1 MDLNHLDNN
10 KLNEPILF
18 LPSDHMILDNESFSN
33 DINNAITVVEQ
44 QNISVILGIKPEYP
58 ETGYGYIK
66 VSRIIDNNLSVYG
79 VKGFKEKPNQQL
91 AEYYLNIGGYFWN
104 CGIVITKASIIL
116 DEIKERYRDI
126 YDILLQKSYTYLI
139 DNFNLIPNIPIEQ
152 AVIEKSRRIAM
163 IRASFDWTDLGS
175 WDSYFK
181 YIKTSSKNLKEYN
194 SFNNHVLTTKKT
206 ILIDIEGVTI
216 IESENGLLI
225 MKNDSY
231 QKLKDALK

>member
-1 MDLNHLDNN
+1 
-10 KLNEPILF
+10 
-18 LPSDHMILDNESFSN
+18 MILDNKSFTD
-33 DINNAITVVEQ
+33 DINNAVNVVGQ
-44 QNISVILGIKPEYP
+44 QDISVILGIKPEYP

-66 VSRIIDNNLSVYG
+66 ASRIIDKKLALYG
-79 VKGFKEKPNQQL
+79 VKGFKEKPNLQL

-116 DEIKERYRDI
+116 EEIKDKYKDI
-126 YDILLQKSYTYLI
+126 YDIILQKSYNYLI

-163 IRASFDWTDLGS
+163 IKASFDWSDLGS

-181 YIKTSSKNLKEYN
+181 YIKKSSENLKENN
-194 SFNNHVLTTKKT
+194 SINNHVLTTKKT
-206 ILIDIEGVTI
+206 ILIDIEGITV
-216 IESENGLLI
+216 IESEDGLLI